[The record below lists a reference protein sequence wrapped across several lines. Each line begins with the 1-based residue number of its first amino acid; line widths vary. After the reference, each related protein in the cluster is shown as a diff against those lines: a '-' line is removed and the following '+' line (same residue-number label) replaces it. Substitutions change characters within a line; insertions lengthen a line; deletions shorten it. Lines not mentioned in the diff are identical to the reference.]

1 MVADLLLLLHTEQR
15 AAAMEQDRHRHRD
28 VDAHEMNDTTSP
40 GVVVVVVM
48 DHADFGDDFSEEE
61 VVNRTVT
68 ALLPTILPPHAD
80 VPLIDRN
87 EARTMAAMMIPMA
100 MFHVLSY
107 RLRIPVLDPAA
118 HHRRS
123 SPSQQQAA
131 AKDPSV
137 C

>member
-1 MVADLLLLLHTEQR
+1 MVVDLLLLHTEQK
-15 AAAMEQDRHRHRD
+15 AAAMEQNRHRHRD
-28 VDAHEMNDTTSP
+28 VDAHETNDTTSP

-68 ALLPTILPPHAD
+68 ALLSTILPPHAD

-100 MFHVLSY
+100 MFRVLSY
-107 RLRIPVLDPAA
+107 QLRIPVLDPAA

-123 SPSQQQAA
+123 SSSQQQAA
-131 AKDPSV
+131 VEDPSV

>member
-1 MVADLLLLLHTEQR
+1 M
-15 AAAMEQDRHRHRD
+15 
-28 VDAHEMNDTTSP
+28 
-40 GVVVVVVM
+40 VVM

-68 ALLPTILPPHAD
+68 ALLSTILLPPHAD
-80 VPLIDRN
+80 VPLIDRH
-87 EARTMAAMMIPMA
+87 EAKTMAAMMIPMA
-100 MFHVLSY
+100 VFHILSY

-123 SPSQQQAA
+123 LLSQQQAA
-131 AKDPSV
+131 VEDPSV